1 MKKILAVILPAFFA
15 VTPLHASTQTIKC
28 ENKLDMR
35 SASPE
40 DQESIVLSENG
51 RNGKCFKITCPA
63 GRKSILFHPWT
74 QPMLKVESASAPVKV
89 TLWVK
94 GKGSG
99 SFGFLS
105 YSKDKKIFY
114 PPKTNLKFDVASPDK
129 WEKLE
134 MTYTPEADK
143 EYAASIGFIMPYI
156 SINSGAEILFDD
168 LETEVTSP
176 KTGIQVEE

>member
-1 MKKILAVILPAFFA
+1 MKKTFAVILPAIFA
-15 VTPLHASTQTIKC
+15 VASLQAATQTIKC
-28 ENKLDMR
+28 ETRLDMR

-51 RNGKCFKITCPA
+51 RSGKCFKITCPA

-134 MTYTPEADK
+134 MTYTPEAGK
-143 EYAASIGFIMPYI
+143 EYANKIGFIIPYI
-156 SINSGAEILFDD
+156 SLNSGSEIFFDDMETDISSPAAEI
-168 LETEVTSP
+168 
-176 KTGIQVEE
+176 KIEE